1 MIENIFREL
10 VILPVQIGSTDIECM
25 MLIGNRLDEL
35 TLEKAEFHQDKMSQ
49 LIEIA
54 TQRFIDGMPPRSIQ
68 KIRHLLSRGFMY
80 CFDKAVEDI
89 YNLRARPTA
98 KIKFNLNNIHTGKSG
113 YEIPEYIQLK
123 VNGNLHT
130 IALIYHKFI
139 DRIEE
144 IEDELL
150 ESGINYV
157 DLIKCILYGGTLL
170 GTEFCLRIDLENT
183 DEMEALLSE

>member
-49 LIEIA
+49 LIDIA
-54 TQRFIDGMPPRSIQ
+54 AQRFIDGMPPRSIQ

-98 KIKFNLNNIHTGKSG
+98 KIKFNLNNILTGKSG
-113 YEIPEYIQLK
+113 DEIPEYIQLK
-123 VNGNLHT
+123 VNGNMRA
-130 IALIYHKFI
+130 IAFVYQKFV
-139 DRIEE
+139 DHIEE
-144 IEDELL
+144 IEDELI

-170 GTEFCLRIDLENT
+170 GTEFCLRID
-183 DEMEALLSE
+183 MEDSHELDNFLSE